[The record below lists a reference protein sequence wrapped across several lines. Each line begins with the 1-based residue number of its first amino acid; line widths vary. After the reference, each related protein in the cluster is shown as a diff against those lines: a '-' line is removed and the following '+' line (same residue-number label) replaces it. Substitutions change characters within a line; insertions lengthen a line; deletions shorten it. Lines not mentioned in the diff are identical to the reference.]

1 MNGFLTGSQA
11 VPQKNAYKSCASCI
25 SDEQSAPTPSILAAT
40 AHPKSGIETF
50 AGKSYTQQYAVNYSL
65 PE

>member
-1 MNGFLTGSQA
+1 MRINPVRRAFPMSKA
-11 VPQKNAYKSCASCI
+11 R
-25 SDEQSAPTPSILAAT
+25 PTPSILAAT
-40 AHPKSGIETF
+40 AHLKSGIETF